1 MIQALIYIIAG
12 YFLFGGLAIV
22 IINRRNKA
30 YAARDRWVKYI
41 FYLLVVS
48 ATVACIFYGLLSLLA
63 LAIAVTGLYE
73 MLAAWLR
80 SARSRKLLWKS
91 LGVYIPVAAAFC
103 LHAFGQDKDDLLFV
117 YTIVF
122 VFDGFAQITGQLLG
136 RKKIFPVISPEK
148 TLAGVIGGYVS
159 VVITS
164 LLLQDITGLPVPHL
178 VMKTLVL
185 ATAAMTGDLLASL
198 YKRKCGIKDYS
209 RLIPGHGGILDRFD
223 SYMMAGAVCWL
234 IF

>member
-22 IINRRNKA
+22 VINRRNKL

-48 ATVACIFYGLLSLLA
+48 ATVACIFYGLLPLLA
-63 LAIAVTGLYE
+63 LAIAGTGLYE
-73 MLAAWLR
+73 MLTAWLKT
-80 SARSRKLLWKS
+80 ARSRALLWKG
-91 LGVYIPVAAAFC
+91 LGVYIPVAVTFC
-103 LHAFGQDKDDLLFV
+103 LHAFWQDTDVLLFV

-148 TLAGVIGGYVS
+148 TRAGVIGGYIS
-159 VVITS
+159 VIVTS
-164 LLLQDITGLPVPHL
+164 LLLKGITGLPVPHL
-178 VMKTLVL
+178 VIKTLVL

-198 YKRKCGIKDYS
+198 YKRKCGVKDYS

>member
-22 IINRRNKA
+22 VINRRNKA

-48 ATVACIFYGLLSLLA
+48 ATVACIFYGMLSLLA
-63 LAIAVTGLYE
+63 LAIAGTGLYE
-73 MLAAWLR
+73 MLAAWLQ
-80 SARSRKLLWKS
+80 SARSRVLLWKG
-91 LGVYIPVAAAFC
+91 LGVYIPVAIAFC
-103 LHAFGQDKDDLLFV
+103 LHAFGQDTDGLLFV

-148 TLAGVIGGYVS
+148 TRAGVIGGYIS
-159 VVITS
+159 VIVTS
-164 LLLQDITGLPVPHL
+164 LLLKDITGLPVPHL